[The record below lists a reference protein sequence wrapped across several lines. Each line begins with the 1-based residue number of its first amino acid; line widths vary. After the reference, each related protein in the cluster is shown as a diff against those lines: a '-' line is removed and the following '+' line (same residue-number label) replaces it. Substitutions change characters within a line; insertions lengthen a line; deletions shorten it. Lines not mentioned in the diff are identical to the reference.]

1 MKKVEKPL
9 VEEKKETNGGG
20 SFGHGSGVLDTPKE
34 KEKFKITKS
43 AIIIIAIVAF
53 FVLALIIL

>member
-9 VEEKKETNGGG
+9 VEVNKETNGSGY
-20 SFGHGSGVLDTPKE
+20 FGKGSGVSHAPKE

-43 AIIIIAIVAF
+43 AIIIIAIVAVF
-53 FVLALIIL
+53 ILALIIL